1 MLSAT
6 DVSSFCSGD
15 LLEISAS
22 ATTDATAATEALVTG
37 SDSALQRTVEMAD
50 DLQQFLSE
58 LAVFQGSVM
67 SIAAILDGRAVNVSQ
82 SLRSAVGTAVP
93 AITRIVPALDALA
106 HAAELVGEQRTATS
120 RLPGHSAELSAVT
133 GALNPADAD
142 SYDWLHGR
150 IVEQLGKLQTVVD
163 TVAAL
168 AARGGIDLHSMKV
181 TLTSLMRSLVPA
193 AKERILTDGQLAGRR
208 LQQSLA
214 SRVDGI
220 LARLDTALA
229 VANADSEA
237 VASVASAA
245 PTIGGAR
252 TAAVASVTDLA
263 SPTTSRVAAGDLEYT
278 IAQMNAL
285 ASQVSGSVFDLISVL
300 GKPDSQLLNA
310 QNAVGVAAGAEV
322 ERHAS
327 YTMSQGLTGVAQL
340 ISDALDEAV
349 DETHDSLTQRLENLD
364 AEWLAAVSTSATEL
378 MYPSADVFTPTSASV
393 WQRGVED
400 ISRQLVDESNVL
412 AASMTP
418 RVVDV
423 LANGALPQI
432 PYLGADFEA
441 QLRQK
446 IVADIGRRVH
456 HRQQVVQWGSV
467 VELVQ
472 GYARK
477 DVREERLAEI
487 DQSFASQSRD
497 FGSHGIATIVDG
509 VSRAVAAIRREEI
522 SLGGLSE
529 EVLQAREQ
537 LLAMLEPLQQLQ
549 IMFVDSTGS
558 MPWSERLLSGG
569 LDAASIVDLTNV
581 ALEQVSVVLA
591 ADNPVVDRYLPFG
604 MAGIRERIGVSGMR
618 ASFAALSIHRKMTN
632 VTAKFIAGTVVLD
645 LAELLAAI
653 KRCYD
658 PEQDR
663 GCRWPAFTKIERID
677 TTLEELFAKITNKAW
692 TDSRLFDR
700 RLDKTLDV
708 TMRDFGAILDGWGQ
722 NIMLE
727 FRSALRSTDADMAEF
742 FSEME
747 AEAGV
752 LSTFLASS
760 DRCLQRF
767 RDAIPRG
774 YNRLAEYDAAQ
785 QAVEAARRVLHSVT
799 HGTSVPAY
807 AARDLLAAAENAD
820 RVTGSEVYPLLGG
833 GCVDFFDALHEVVW
847 PSIIQAERAFRRAY
861 SPLARWHTHNVMK
874 DLVNLANTGVPLPVL
889 TNALLEASAEQKY
902 AAEYFQWTGQAFGAG
917 WEQRHKCTLHNLG
930 LTLQEQKY
938 TMWETY
944 RNLSD
949 LRAAQRPFGFYRQ
962 SVLQLWYGR
971 DHWDGVR
978 KEPDD
983 PCDTLTLLQG
993 DSPSFHPSTG
1003 QLVPR
1008 MPSVGVLLDQNWI
1021 KDPYCTPLVLDV
1033 EESRLRCTE
1042 TRRAFVDAD
1051 GRSISW
1057 SDAGC
1062 GYNTPEYCF
1071 IKECE
1076 TVRVVI
1082 TRRENVCGRPLE
1094 WDEALSDLK
1103 GSPFVF
1109 NTAAEAT
1116 AALQGDIIMTQK
1128 SFAYSTLWKGYLEI
1142 GQRAS
1147 AAIELRSAVE
1157 DALGAAVPALHLPAL
1172 VSLTSQLIGHD
1183 GPISGSGPTTAFVP
1197 RPWDPYPTVSE
1208 LLWPWAEVVMYHLM
1222 TLSCIYDF
1230 TVAIQFVQHAPT
1242 SPLSHVK
1249 PIEARVQWLD
1259 EFAVTAACAA
1269 DQGLVELPADIVH
1282 GILVLQAVMQ
1292 AWDGVQQIDGANAL
1306 FVQAELPTQQ
1316 TTVDLAC
1323 ANALNDAP
1331 VELWVNM
1338 SQVLETIAT
1347 ALPAA
1352 VNDQSRRSSCGC
1364 GEEAHVVVA
1373 SAQAVLA
1380 AVESKA
1386 ILDGGSTPPSSA
1398 ADAGSLVMALARV
1411 HTGLTAVISAAQSGA
1426 GAPSGAINDR
1436 DATPAATLAT
1446 LGQTL
1451 LAAFS
1456 EAVGNIPFVIK
1467 PDSQLAAVL
1476 AQLRRGVH
1484 AAHVVHAMDRVHTF
1498 AQQTQH
1504 GSDADNTADI
1514 TGAATELAAALDD
1527 MLALGDWHAWFG
1539 LHREAAIAAG
1549 VAQVPLDAVMS
1560 EIATRMST
1568 AFADVSVAQ
1577 PGVMAYITSTHLRE
1591 VSDAAALLSTSG
1603 FASADGAAA
1612 VAGATA
1618 VMARFTQRALAFVA
1632 DVGVRSNML
1641 GERTVIASSL
1651 QLVAATALAQAANP
1665 YGSAAALSAANL
1677 RTQIA
1682 DALSASTVF
1691 AATPI
1696 DQGVSH
1702 WEDANAM
1709 FNHHTARCNTHR
1721 RVACPAVAVDAC
1733 VATYLADGTAAPHCC
1748 EAVLAAGYSPAS
1760 CTDAAACI
1768 AAAGAAV
1775 VPDEC
1780 CPTLWANNVSHAS
1793 CPLLNDCSSI
1803 VGDHNTALY
1812 TSVVPPE
1819 LPARCCYDARVQDM
1833 TAVHPVCTDLGKRAE
1848 QTCPRCA
1855 LAQLMWHLHDEWN
1868 AAGPHHRR
1876 LHHVTGLPTFTAA
1889 VDGALNAATQ
1899 ASADLTTTINA
1910 GSGVPAASALM
1921 ATNAAHAV
1929 GVLERYSG
1937 PLAHHQCLIEA
1948 GYGDWAH
1955 ALSFLTTRQVEAIA
1969 QLSTK
1974 RLMTEADVV
1983 GALWAEAQ
1991 ALSVADRRAMFLGAT
2006 IAFRVAVG
2014 IHDNAGV
2021 PAEYLPMLAPS
2032 HAVQCSRCA
2041 PVAGTSFAS
2050 CTAKRDVQELIESWE
2065 AVMPGAASFSSRRL
2079 SAAGLFAESL
2089 MANADAMASSLAVVA
2104 TGPTTPATSFLTA
2117 VTTPIAATSEAFRDL
2132 TSNVP
2137 FVPPVDL
2144 GIDITVLDIRNTIPM
2159 LEAVAAALEL
2169 VDGSVGGVYVAWSDI
2184 VALLQ
2189 LLQPCRLDG
2198 DGIPVGLLGVRRS
2211 LSINTQAQRTLISL
2225 NAIPLSLHAM
2235 VDMFMDVSLGDVVAT
2250 MWQMVAVLRLSL
2262 LVGAHEG
2269 ATRLAAVHGEVE
2281 AHVAVLDA
2289 FVGATGSPNTTNVA
2303 AWQAFVEGPAATAVT
2318 ASVSTLTPVLAP
2330 LSGAGIA
2337 INWLRTAATGI
2348 VAAVEQLDIAAAL
2361 CSAVEVC
2368 PDRSHRIRGSLL
2380 SERAAAVV
2388 AALDAAAGAG
2398 DPSMPNVQAAVAA
2411 LLAVA
2416 STFDNILDQE
2426 LLRSIGVA
2434 DVLNFA
2440 VDEFSDA
2447 ASAMGWSAATVHGV
2461 WTMHDMLS
2469 LYLLRQ
2475 TIETLVTGGLD
2486 AISCGGPAAITA
2498 SAFADEARVARAGIF
2513 RDSLGASLT
2522 SSGQRLAGRVSMLS
2536 QDSPL
2541 PVLLQLFDEAAA
2553 ASTDMDAAGESTALA
2568 AELRVRAVQA
2578 SIGQLC
2584 AMAAASDASL
2594 VALAPLAGAI
2604 DTVAAQPSEAAT
2616 VSMATAVLPTQV
2628 AAAWEDQLVDI
2639 ARVWAKYGST
2649 ALYNTAAASVAIA
2662 DALQQAPFR
2671 ASPSCTAG
2679 GVEAG
2684 SCPAVT
2690 SFAVPSAADMLRV
2703 ACLQLGLIGE
2713 RLARTLPLH
2722 GLPGSTAAD
2731 FVPLDPALG
2740 VDMSMFMSAAAGAR
2754 YALDALYYDLTVDDV
2769 AALVPE
2775 AEGLLHELH
2784 VLGVCSSFASIQP
2797 VLWATNGLPA
2807 FFERV
2812 DGAATS
2818 MSAVASAV
2826 AAGVASLSPAELRE
2840 LTESSSA
2847 AVASLKQAAGSN
2859 ATSPE
2864 LFVAALRVEIG
2875 RALVDDS
2882 TGKVVLAPASR
2893 ATLMSVDALIIDLVV
2908 AGALSRLPT
2917 AGILTLENALADLV
2931 AATRGDVT
2939 LRPQLVAMASSLHQG
2954 LKLMA
2959 ATADVS
2965 AIQRALSS
2973 VDDAAAL
2980 AAIVAPSSSDGVQ
2993 GFFAEEAYGRLVQQS
3008 VPLVAS
3014 LTVAVGSASSVVHA
3028 MATTAA
3034 ADLATFAPAV
3044 PTLSLG
3050 AYAGAKPWLQW
3061 HLDSLVHLVNSVS
3074 ADVGTLRLRLR
3085 QLAVD
3090 VGADSAV
3097 ISDGQLAVLMPQV
3110 EHEAIH
3116 LLLTIKRLLAASQ
3129 EVSSFAP
3136 LPASLVELLAF
3147 VEAAFDVRCVVS
3159 CSFDVA
3165 VHSALH
3171 ASHTASAF
3179 VQHVDSFYNSDSLNS
3194 LLTTAGGILADALS
3208 SMGVAATDA
3217 AAAVGSP
3224 APTATSTT
3232 GTSMLKSLADRV
3244 DAAVTAGYI
3253 VTTGAESADLV
3264 AALHELAAT
3273 AADAPSMFPTTAT
3286 ISLEATV
3293 ANTLQKLRLA
3303 TDAGFDVNAVTT
3315 AALGRGDTGL
3325 ADALE
3330 TLAHYVPVMTHVA
3343 APTAARDSAES
3354 VHTAWSALLL
3364 HVSVLNDLEDLDGST
3379 VGQQGLSLVAQNLAD
3394 VLATVAD
3401 GVHGELA
3408 GTSSAAISSTIANF
3422 NSAYAAAGGAASFTG
3437 SLQAALVEASS
3448 ATAAVTQRLAEVT
3461 AASVP
3466 LPTASAADVTQDSVR
3481 PYTAL
3486 ASALSTWRSACTSAV
3501 HELAAQL
3508 GVGATFD
3515 NVEAASPI
3523 GAALVAAIDAVS
3535 LVDDTRVDSGHVDV
3549 VSNSVLLAELMSD
3562 VHDVAALIHAGADTS
3577 VIRREAG
3584 EIANEL
3590 TQRLDEAVLRQVD
3603 GAVAPFV
3610 AFVSEA
3616 QSVFGAGGSGP
3627 DPGATAATFASMLE
3641 HLEAALAYMSG
3652 ESVTLLDLMETFDG
3666 LATDLHEFPLDVT
3679 DEVLDAI
3686 DSVRAD
3692 VQVAREVAD
3701 TVDTLVDSTIEFT
3714 RHAERMAADLPE
3726 FVDLVSETVDVRLQN
3741 VVDLFQE
3748 LLHRLDEVDVHVL
3761 PANAA
3766 VVDRA
3771 ADLNPR
3777 VDTLFT
3783 TIDPVPLLDDIQ
3795 ADIDH
3800 FRKELIDHPEQ
3811 DVDEWEDVIELA
3823 QELKNVA
3830 LPYDDGDTLK
3840 MGELAHAMTV
3850 ALTGI
3855 ELIDRRASTL
3865 EALIHASNDI
3875 FNRLTAL
3882 SNATA
3887 PVIEALPSESQ
3898 TRDAFSK
3905 IRESSQ
3911 ELSELFASLDS
3922 GVSGLLLSM
3931 GVQVDDLLALLLGQ
3945 LDSHDRQQ
3953 YLLRSQAD
3961 RVDVSTDGVSTI
3973 ISRRYRIS
3981 ELSELFRKDSHVPV
3995 AAAAVLRRF
4004 TDLFLGGLPSEYE
4017 FIDSSGS
4024 LSGLP
4029 PGCGSEFSVVPLDA
4043 INALRVA
4050 QESLAAVRPSLDVM
4064 AGIAAELPGLASV
4077 ARTQRC
4083 VEGATCSV
4091 SLIASRMSEAGSL
4104 LRSMEAG
4111 LAAASDFTARAVDV
4125 ADAFSDVASCHAA
4138 LPAAMDFWQDAT
4150 AQLMSGELLSL
4161 TSGTLEQAVQDG
4173 LRMTGDVELQA
4184 AILDTALA
4192 VFRNDNQQAI
4202 FAVSSLHDITSLAH
4216 AAASEAL
4223 AWLQSIVPTL
4233 AHLNEVHAVLGAHDD
4248 FRVTVT
4254 SMYTS
4259 LEPLFVATEDFV
4271 RLPTVRVGTYWA
4283 DFDAS
4288 VLDVVAKMKQCRSV
4302 LTAKQAALDALLVK
4316 LTSTQRPVAMPNPPK
4331 PNGLLAHCNDG
4342 VCLQLEGRSTRHY
4355 RDVVFPG
4362 LTTRFWYETIPFG
4375 QRDRFVS
4382 QPVLTRFYMFT

>member
-1 MLSAT
+1 MGI
-6 DVSSFCSGD
+6 SG
-15 LLEISAS
+15 S
-22 ATTDATAATEALVTG
+22 ATTDATVATEALVSG
-37 SDSALQRTVEMAD
+37 SDSALQRTVEMAE
-50 DLQQFLSE
+50 DLQQFLDE
-58 LAVFQGSVM
+58 LEVFQGSVM
-67 SIAAILDGRAVNVSQ
+67 SIAAILDGPAVNVSQ

-106 HAAELVGEQRTATS
+106 RAAELVGEQRTETS
-120 RLPGHSAELSAVT
+120 RLPGHSAELTAVT
-133 GALNPADAD
+133 DSLNPADAV
-142 SYDWLHGR
+142 SYDWFHGR
-150 IVEQLGKLQTVVD
+150 VVEQLGKLQVVVD
-163 TVAAL
+163 TIAAL
-168 AARGGIDLHSMKV
+168 SAPGGIDLHSMKV

-193 AKERILTDGQLAGRR
+193 AKERILSDGQLGGRR
-208 LQQSLA
+208 LQQPLA
-214 SRVDGI
+214 SRLDGI
-220 LARLDTALA
+220 LAQLDTALA
-229 VANADSEA
+229 AANADSEA
-237 VASVASAA
+237 AASLANVA
-245 PTIGGAR
+245 PTVGGAQ
-252 TAAVASVTDLA
+252 TVAVASVTDLA
-263 SPTTSRVAAGDLEYT
+263 SPASSRVAAGDLEYA
-278 IAQMNAL
+278 IAQLNAL
-285 ASQVSGSVFDLISVL
+285 ASQVSGSVFDLVYVL
-300 GKPDSQLLNA
+300 DKPDSRLQTA
-310 QNAVGVAAGAEV
+310 HSTVGVAADADV

-327 YTMSQGLTGVAQL
+327 YTMRQGLTGVAQL
-340 ISDALDEAV
+340 ISDELDEAV

-364 AEWLAAVSTSATEL
+364 EEWLAAVSPSATEL
-378 MYPSADVFTPTSASV
+378 MYPSADVSSSVLASV

-400 ISRQLVDESNVL
+400 ISQQLVDESNVL
-412 AASMTP
+412 AASMSP

-423 LANGALPQI
+423 LADDVLPQI
-432 PYLGADFEA
+432 PDLGVDFDA

-446 IVADIGRRVH
+446 IIADIGRRVY
-456 HRQQVVQWGSV
+456 HRNEVVQWGSV

-477 DVREERLAEI
+477 DAREERFAEI

-522 SLGGLSE
+522 SFGGLSE
-529 EVLQAREQ
+529 ETLQARDR
-537 LLAMLEPLQQLQ
+537 LLAMLEPLQQLHVV
-549 IMFVDSTGS
+549 FVDSTDPTS
-558 MPWSERLLSGG
+558 WSQQLLGGG
-569 LDAASIVDLTNV
+569 LDAASIDDLTNV
-581 ALEQVSVVLA
+581 ALEQVSVVLT
-591 ADNPVVDRYLPFG
+591 ADDPVVDRYLPFG
-604 MAGIRERIGVSGMR
+604 MAGIRERIGVCGMR
-618 ASFAALSIHRKMTN
+618 AAFAALSAHRKMTN
-632 VTAKFIAGTVVLD
+632 ITAKFIAGTGVLD

-658 PEQDR
+658 PEQDPR
-663 GCRWPAFTKIERID
+663 CRWPAFTKIERID
-677 TTLEELFAKITNKAW
+677 TTVEELFAKLTNQAW
-692 TDSRLFDR
+692 THGRLFHR

-708 TMRDFGAILDGWGQ
+708 TMRDFGAILDEWGQ
-722 NIMLE
+722 DIMLE
-727 FRSALRSTDADMAEF
+727 FRSTMRSTDSDMADF

-747 AEAGV
+747 KEAGV
-752 LSTFLASS
+752 VSTFIASS

-767 RDAIPRG
+767 RDAMPRG
-774 YNRLAEYDAAQ
+774 YQRLAEYDAAQ

-799 HGTSVPAY
+799 YGTSVPAY

-820 RVTGSEVYPLLGG
+820 RITGSEVYPLLGG
-833 GCVDFFDALHEVVW
+833 GCVDFFNALHEVVW
-847 PSIIQAERAFRRAY
+847 PSTIEAERAFRRAY
-861 SPLARWHTHNVMK
+861 SLLARWNTHNVMEE
-874 DLVNLANTGVPLPVL
+874 LVTLANTGVPLPVL
-889 TNALLEASAEQKY
+889 TNTLLEASAEQMY

-917 WEQRHKCTLHNLG
+917 WEQRHMCTLHNLG

-949 LRAAQRPFGFYRQ
+949 VRAAQRPLGFYRQ
-962 SVLQLWYGR
+962 SALDLWYGK
-971 DHWDGVR
+971 DHWDAVR
-978 KEPDD
+978 NAPSD
-983 PCDTLTLLQG
+983 PCGTLALLQG
-993 DSPSFHPSTG
+993 DSPPLRATIHR

-1008 MPSVGVLLDQNWI
+1008 MPSVGVLLDQNWL

-1042 TRRAFVDAD
+1042 TPRDFVDSR
-1051 GRSISW
+1051 GQPISRSA
-1057 SDAGC
+1057 AGC
-1062 GYNTPEYCF
+1062 GHDPPEYCF

-1094 WDEALSDLK
+1094 WDEALSALK

-1116 AALQGDIIMTQK
+1116 AALQGDIIMTQH
-1128 SFAYSTLWKGYLEI
+1128 SFKYSTLWKGYLEI

-1157 DALGAAVPALHLPAL
+1157 DALGAAVPALHLPGI
-1172 VSLTSQLIGHD
+1172 VSLTSQLIGHT
-1183 GPISGSGPTTAFVP
+1183 GVVGGSGPTSAFVP
-1197 RPWDPYPTVSE
+1197 RPWDPYPQVTG

-1242 SPLSHVK
+1242 SPLSHSK
-1249 PIEARVQWLD
+1249 PVAGRVQWLD
-1259 EFAVTAACAA
+1259 EFAETAACAA
-1269 DQGLVELPADIVH
+1269 DQGLVQLPADIVH
-1282 GILVLQAVMQ
+1282 GIRVLQAVMQ
-1292 AWDGVQQIDGANAL
+1292 TWDGVQRIDGANAL
-1306 FVQAELPTQQ
+1306 FVQAELPSHQ

-1323 ANALNDAP
+1323 ADALNDAP
-1331 VELWVNM
+1331 VGVWAGL
-1338 SQVLETIAT
+1338 SGVLATIAT

-1352 VNDQSRRSSCGC
+1352 VNDQLRRSSCGC

-1380 AVESKA
+1380 AIEGKA
-1386 ILDGGSTPPSSA
+1386 ILDGGSAPPSNA
-1398 ADAGSLVMALARV
+1398 TDAGSLVMALARV
-1411 HTGLTAVISAAQSGA
+1411 FTGLDAFVSAAQSGA
-1426 GAPSGAINDR
+1426 GAPSGDINGR
-1436 DATPAATLAT
+1436 DATPVATLAA

-1456 EAVGNIPFVIK
+1456 AAVGDIPFVIK

-1476 AQLRRGVH
+1476 AQLRRGVR
-1484 AAHVVHAMDRVHTF
+1484 AAHVVHAMDRVRTF

-1504 GSDADNTADI
+1504 GTDADKTADLN
-1514 TGAATELAAALDD
+1514 GAATELAAALDD
-1527 MLALGDWHAWFG
+1527 LLVLGDWHAWFG
-1539 LHREAAIAAG
+1539 LHREASVAAG
-1549 VAQVPLDAVMS
+1549 VAQAPLDAVMS
-1560 EIATRMST
+1560 EVATRVST

-1577 PGVMAYITSTHLRE
+1577 PGVMALITSTHLRE
-1591 VSDAAALLSTSG
+1591 VADAAALVSASS
-1603 FASADGAAA
+1603 FASADGAAV
-1612 VAGATA
+1612 VAGATS
-1618 VMARFTQRALAFVA
+1618 VMTRFAQRALAFVV
-1632 DVGVRSNML
+1632 DVGVRSSTL

-1665 YGSAAALSAANL
+1665 YGAAAALSATNL
-1677 RTQIA
+1677 RSQIA
-1682 DALSASTVF
+1682 DALSASTKF
-1691 AATPI
+1691 AATPF
-1696 DQGVSH
+1696 DLGVDH
-1702 WEDANAM
+1702 WEGASSPY
-1709 FNHHTARCNTHR
+1709 NHHAARCNTHR
-1721 RVACPAVAVDAC
+1721 RVACPVVAVDAC
-1733 VATYLADGTAAPHCC
+1733 VATYLTDGTTAPHCC
-1748 EAVLAAGYSPAS
+1748 EAVLTAGYSPAS
-1760 CTDAAACI
+1760 CAGAAACM
-1768 AAAGAAV
+1768 AAAGTAV

-1793 CPLLNDCSSI
+1793 CPLLNDCASI
-1803 VGDHNTALY
+1803 VGGHDTALY
-1812 TSVVPPE
+1812 TSTVAPE
-1819 LPARCCYDARVQDM
+1819 LPARCCYDARVQGV
-1833 TAVHPVCTDLGKRAE
+1833 TAVHPVCSDLGQRAE

-1876 LHHVTGLPTFTAA
+1876 LHHATGLRTFTAA
-1889 VDGALNAATQ
+1889 VDGALDVAAQ
-1899 ASADLTTTINA
+1899 ASANLTAAVHA
-1910 GSGVPAASALM
+1910 GSGVSAAASVM
-1921 ATNAAHAV
+1921 TTSAAHAV

-1955 ALSFLTTRQVEAIA
+1955 ALSFLTSEHITTIA

-2006 IAFRVAVG
+2006 IAFRAAVG
-2014 IHDNAGV
+2014 MHDDAGV
-2021 PAEYLPMLAPS
+2021 PAEYLPLLAPS
-2032 HAVQCSRCA
+2032 RAVQCSQCT
-2041 PVAGTSFAS
+2041 PVAGMAFSTCSAR
-2050 CTAKRDVQELIESWE
+2050 RDMQELIESWE

-2079 SAAGLFAESL
+2079 AAAGLFAESL
-2089 MANADAMASSLAVVA
+2089 VAHADAMASSLAVVA
-2104 TGPTTPATSFLTA
+2104 TGPTAPATSFLAAITA
-2117 VTTPIAATSEAFRDL
+2117 PIAATSEAVRDL

-2137 FVPPVDL
+2137 FVPPVDF
-2144 GIDITVLDIRNTIPM
+2144 GIDITVLDIRDTIPM

-2169 VDGSVGGVYVAWSDI
+2169 VDGSVGGVFVAWSDV

-2198 DGIPVGLLGVRRS
+2198 DGIPLGLLGVRRS

-2225 NAIPLSLHAM
+2225 NAVPVSLHAI
-2235 VDMFMDVSLGDVVAT
+2235 VDMFMDVPLGDVVAT
-2250 MWQMVAVLRLSL
+2250 MWDVVAVLRLSL

-2269 ATRLAAVHGEVE
+2269 ATRLAAVHVEVE
-2281 AHVAVLDA
+2281 AHVVVLDA
-2289 FVGATGSPNTTNVA
+2289 FVGANGSPNGANAA
-2303 AWQAFVEGPAATAVT
+2303 AWQAFVEGPAATAAT
-2318 ASVSTLTPVLAP
+2318 TSVSTLTPVLAP
-2330 LSGAGIA
+2330 LTGAGIA

-2348 VAAVEQLDIAAAL
+2348 VAAGEQLGIAASL

-2380 SERAAAVV
+2380 SERAGAVV

-2398 DPSMPNVQAAVAA
+2398 DPSMPTVQAAVAA
-2411 LLAVA
+2411 LLAVV
-2416 STFDNILDQE
+2416 STFDNIHDQE

-2434 DVLNFA
+2434 DVLNHALEEFA
-2440 VDEFSDA
+2440 DA
-2447 ASAMGWSAATVHGV
+2447 ASAMGWTSASVHGV
-2461 WTMHDMLS
+2461 WALHDMLS
-2469 LYLLRQ
+2469 VYSLRQ
-2475 TIETLVTGGLD
+2475 TVDALVSGRLD
-2486 AISCGGPAAITA
+2486 AASCGGIAVITA

-2513 RDSLGASLT
+2513 GDSLGASLT

-2553 ASTDMDAAGESTALA
+2553 ATTDMDAAGESSVLA

-2578 SIGQLC
+2578 SLGQLC
-2584 AMAAASDASL
+2584 AMAAASDSQLA
-2594 VALAPLAGAI
+2594 ALTPLAGAI
-2604 DTVAAQPSEAAT
+2604 DAVAAQPSEAAT
-2616 VSMATAVLPTQV
+2616 VSMARAVLPTQV
-2628 AAAWEDQLVDI
+2628 AAAWEDQLYDV
-2639 ARVWAKYGST
+2639 ARVWAKYGAA
-2649 ALYNTAAASVAIA
+2649 ALYNAAAASVAIV
-2662 DALQQAPFR
+2662 DALQQAQFR

-2690 SFAVPSAADMLRV
+2690 SFVVPSAADMLYV
-2703 ACLQLGLIGE
+2703 ACLQLGSIGE

-2731 FVPLDPALG
+2731 FLPLDPALG
-2740 VDMSMFMSAAAGAR
+2740 VDMSMFMSAAAAAR
-2754 YALDALYYDLTVDDV
+2754 YALDALYYDLTVDEV
-2769 AALVPE
+2769 AVLVPQ
-2775 AEGLLHELH
+2775 AESLLHELH
-2784 VLGVCSSFASIQP
+2784 VLGVHSSFASVQP
-2797 VLWATNGLPA
+2797 VLWATDGLPA

-2812 DGAATS
+2812 DGAAIS

-2826 AAGVASLSPAELRE
+2826 AAGVASLSSAELRE

-2875 RALVDDS
+2875 RALVDDN
-2882 TGKVVLAPASR
+2882 TGMVVLAPATR
-2893 ATLMSVDALIIDLVV
+2893 ATLLSVDALIIDLVV
-2908 AGALSRLPT
+2908 AGALSRLST
-2917 AGILTLENALADLV
+2917 AGILTLENALDDLV
-2931 AATRGDVT
+2931 AATRGDVA
-2939 LRPQLVAMASSLHQG
+2939 LRPQLVAMASTLHQG
-2954 LKLMA
+2954 LKLMT

-2993 GFFAEEAYGRLVQQS
+2993 GFFAEKAYDRLVQQS

-3014 LTVAVGSASSVVHA
+3014 LTVAVGSASAAVHA
-3028 MATTAA
+3028 MATAAA
-3034 ADLATFAPAV
+3034 ADLVAFAPAV

-3050 AYAGAKPWLQW
+3050 TYAGAKPWLQW
-3061 HLDSLVHLVNSVS
+3061 HLDSLVHLVISMSV
-3074 ADVGTLRLRLR
+3074 DIGTLRLRLR

-3110 EHEAIH
+3110 EHEAVH

-3179 VQHVDSFYNSDSLNS
+3179 VQDVDSFYNSDSLNA
-3194 LLTTAGGILADALS
+3194 LLTTAGGILADAVS
-3208 SMGVAATDA
+3208 SMGVAAADS

-3224 APTATSTT
+3224 APTATSAT
-3232 GTSMLKSLADRV
+3232 GNSMLKSLADRV
-3244 DAAVTAGYI
+3244 DAAVTAGHI
-3253 VTTGAESADLV
+3253 VTAGAESADLV

-3273 AADAPSMFPTTAT
+3273 AADASFMFPTTAT
-3286 ISLEATV
+3286 ISLEAAV
-3293 ANTLQKLRLA
+3293 AKTLQKLRMA
-3303 TDAGFDVNAVTT
+3303 SDAGFDVDAVAT

-3325 ADALE
+3325 VDALE
-3330 TLAHYVPVMTHVA
+3330 ALAHYVPMMTHVA

-3364 HVSVLNDLEDLDGST
+3364 HVSVLNGLEDLDGST
-3379 VGQQGLSLVAQNLAD
+3379 VGQQGLSLVAQNHAD

-3401 GVHGELA
+3401 GVYRELA
-3408 GTSSAAISSTIANF
+3408 GTTSAAVSSTIANF

-3437 SLQAALVEASS
+3437 SLQAALVEAST
-3448 ATAAVTQRLAEVT
+3448 ATTAVTQRLADVS
-3461 AASVP
+3461 AAGAP
-3466 LPTASAADVTQDSVR
+3466 LPTASSADITQDTVR
-3481 PYTAL
+3481 LYTAL
-3486 ASALSTWRSACTSAV
+3486 LAALSTWRSACTSAV

-3508 GVGATFD
+3508 GAGATFEG
-3515 NVEAASPI
+3515 VEAASPI

-3535 LVDDTRVDSGHVDV
+3535 LADDTRFDAGHVDV
-3549 VSNSVLLAELMSD
+3549 ASNSVLLVELMSD
-3562 VHDVAALIHAGADTS
+3562 VRDVAALIHAGADSS

-3584 EIANEL
+3584 EIASEL
-3590 TQRLDEAVLRQVD
+3590 AQRLDEAILRQVD

-3610 AFVSEA
+3610 EFVSEA

-3652 ESVTLLDLMETFDG
+3652 ESVTLLELMETFDG

-3679 DEVLDAI
+3679 DEVLDAV

-3714 RHAERMAADLPE
+3714 RRAERMAAELPE

-3741 VVDLFQE
+3741 VVDLYQE

-3766 VVDRA
+3766 VVNRA
-3771 ADLNPR
+3771 AGLNPR
-3777 VDTLFT
+3777 VDKMFT
-3783 TIDPVPLLDDIQ
+3783 TIDPVPLLAGIQ

-3800 FRKELIDHPEQ
+3800 FRKELIEHPQ
-3811 DVDEWEDVIELA
+3811 HDVDAWEDVVQLA
-3823 QELKNVA
+3823 QELKDVA
-3830 LPYDDGDTLK
+3830 LPYDDDNMLK

-3882 SNATA
+3882 SNVTA

-3905 IRESSQ
+3905 IQESSQ
-3911 ELSELFASLDS
+3911 ELAELFASLDS
-3922 GVSGLLLSM
+3922 GISGLLLSM

-3953 YLLRSQAD
+3953 YLLRNQAD
-3961 RVDVSTDGVSTI
+3961 RVEVSTDGVSTI

-3981 ELSELFRKDSHVPV
+3981 ELSKLFRKDSHIPV

-4004 TDLFLGGLPSEYE
+4004 TDRFLGGLASEYE

-4050 QESLAAVRPSLDVM
+4050 QESLAALRPSLAVM

-4125 ADAFSDVASCHAA
+4125 ADAFSDMASCHAA
-4138 LPAAMDFWQDAT
+4138 LPAAMDFWQDST

-4161 TSGTLEQAVQDG
+4161 PSGTLEQAVQDG
-4173 LRMTGDVELQA
+4173 LRMTSDVELHA
-4184 AILDTALA
+4184 AILDTALT
-4192 VFRNDNQQAI
+4192 VFRDDNQQAI
-4202 FAVSSLHDITSLAH
+4202 VAVSSLYDVTSLAQ
-4216 AAASEAL
+4216 AATSEAL

-4233 AHLNEVHAVLGAHDD
+4233 AHLSEVHDVLEVHDA

-4254 SMYTS
+4254 SMHAS

-4271 RLPTVRVGTYWA
+4271 RLPTVRVNTYWA

-4288 VLDVVAKMKQCRSV
+4288 VLDVVANMKQCRSV

-4316 LTSTQRPVAMPNPPK
+4316 LTTTQRPVAMPNPPK
-4331 PNGLLAHCNDG
+4331 PNGLLANCDDA
-4342 VCLQLEGRSTRHY
+4342 VCLQLEGRSTPHY

-4375 QRDRFVS
+4375 KRDRFVS
-4382 QPVLTRFYMFT
+4382 APLLAR